1 MKRTRERER
10 GTKEETR
17 SERES
22 PPQKR
27 GRGARSDEQS
37 THEEEI
43 RRGKRNRNGRHGENK
58 EGGWRQ
64 DAREIREKSRASS
77 LTGGGRRRRRKREG
91 KGTPVAKRSRAGAEE

>member
-27 GRGARSDEQS
+27 WGGGRGQEATSKAHTKRRL
-37 THEEEI
+37 EEEKKKAETGDT
-43 RRGKRNRNGRHGENK
+43 GKTKK
-58 EGGWRQ
+58 EGG
-64 DAREIREKSRASS
+64 DKMRER
-77 LTGGGRRRRRKREG
+77 
-91 KGTPVAKRSRAGAEE
+91 

>member
-10 GTKEETR
+10 GTKKETR

-27 GRGARSDEQS
+27 WGGGARSDEQS

-43 RRGKRNRNGRHGENK
+43 RRGKKKAETGDTGK
-58 EGGWRQ
+58 TKKKGG
-64 DAREIREKSRASS
+64 DKMRER
-77 LTGGGRRRRRKREG
+77 
-91 KGTPVAKRSRAGAEE
+91 

>member
-27 GRGARSDEQS
+27 WGGEGARSDEQS

-43 RRGKRNRNGRHGENK
+43 RRGKKETETGDTGKTKK
-58 EGGWRQ
+58 EGG
-64 DAREIREKSRASS
+64 DKMRER
-77 LTGGGRRRRRKREG
+77 
-91 KGTPVAKRSRAGAEE
+91 

>member
-22 PPQKR
+22 PLSET
-27 GRGARSDEQS
+27 GGGARSDEQS

-43 RRGKRNRNGRHGENK
+43 RRGKKKAETGDTGKTKK
-58 EGGWRQ
+58 EGG
-64 DAREIREKSRASS
+64 DKMRER
-77 LTGGGRRRRRKREG
+77 
-91 KGTPVAKRSRAGAEE
+91 